1 MLQLLRTQQ
10 AVQQPCYR
18 ALASWA
24 TVDPQSVSGSNV
36 AQAFNLGANL
46 LLCYSLPLRSMLAV
60 NAMPVGNNV

>member
-36 AQAFNLGANL
+36 AQAFNLGAAFFML
-46 LLCYSLPLRSMLAV
+46 LASTALDASSQWDA
-60 NAMPVGNNV
+60 GNNV